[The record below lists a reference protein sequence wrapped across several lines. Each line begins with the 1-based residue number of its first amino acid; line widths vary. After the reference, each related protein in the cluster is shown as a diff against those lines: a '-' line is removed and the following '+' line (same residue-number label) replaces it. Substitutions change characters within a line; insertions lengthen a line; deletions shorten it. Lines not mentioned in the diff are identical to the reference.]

1 MPVSRRDFVQRI
13 GQAGGYAAAYVALQ
27 ALGFLRPAQALAG
40 GPPDLAA
47 GGGGEG
53 AKVVILGAGVAGMA
67 AAYELGRAGYDCTVL
82 EARTRTG
89 GRNWTIR
96 RGTAIEM
103 TDGSR
108 QVCEF
113 DEGQYFNA
121 GPARLPSH
129 HQAVLGYCRELG
141 VALEPEINTNRS
153 ALLLNPKVNGGQP
166 IRLRQAVNDTRGHV
180 SELLAKAI
188 NRGALDQ
195 ELTPAD
201 KARMVEF
208 LKVYGDLKPDLF
220 YRGSQR
226 SGLKALPGAGDEQA
240 AASDPLDLSLLLDED
255 MWQGVLFEE
264 VIDMQATMFQPVGG
278 MDRIPAAFEKVL
290 GPVVRTGVEVRALR
304 RSGKG
309 VRITAR
315 DLAAGRDLT
324 INADYCICT
333 IPLPV
338 LRTIAAD
345 FSPAYREAVARVPYG
360 DAIKIAWQAPR
371 FWEGEPWRIY
381 GGLSFVKAP
390 NALVWYPSHGLHSK
404 TGVLL
409 GAYAAG
415 PAATQMAAM
424 SRAEQ
429 IDLTRAMIDQ
439 LHPGCGALLHAPL
452 QVQWSKAPYSLGP
465 WVQWASDNEPDY
477 ALLNEPDGPFW
488 FAGEYLSHVG
498 AWQEGAIRSAHR
510 TAARLDARHRAGQP
524 VTATRPQ

>member
-1 MPVSRRDFVQRI
+1 MAVSRRDFVQRV
-13 GQAGGYAAAYVALQ
+13 GAAGGYAAAYVTLQ
-27 ALGFLRPAQALAG
+27 ALGFLRPAQAFAA

-47 GGGGEG
+47 GGGAAG

-67 AAYELGRAGYDCTVL
+67 AAYELGRAGYACTVL
-82 EARTRTG
+82 EARTRAG

-96 RGTAIEM
+96 RGTRIEM

-141 VALEPEINTNRS
+141 VALEPEINTSRA
-153 ALLLNPKVNGGQP
+153 ALLLNPKANGGQP

-195 ELTPAD
+195 ELSAED

-220 YRGSQR
+220 YRGSER
-226 SGLKALPGAGDEQA
+226 SGFKTYPGAGDER
-240 AASDPLDLSLLLDED
+240 ASPVDPLDLRLLLDED

-264 VIDMQATMFQPVGG
+264 ILDMQATMFQPVGG
-278 MDRIPAAFEKVL
+278 MDRIPAAFEKAL
-290 GPVVRTGVEVRALR
+290 GPVVRLGLEVRALR
-304 RSGKG
+304 KTRKG
-309 VRITAR
+309 VRVTAR
-315 DLAAGRDLT
+315 DLAAGGDLT
-324 INADYCICT
+324 LDADYCICT

-338 LRTIAAD
+338 LRTIPAD
-345 FSPAYREAVARVPYG
+345 FSPAYRAAIARVPYG
-360 DAIKIAWQAPR
+360 DSIKIAWQAPR
-371 FWEGEPWRIY
+371 FWESEPWRIY
-381 GGLSFVKAP
+381 GGISFVKAP
-390 NALVWYPSHGLHSK
+390 NSLVWYPSHGLHSK

-409 GAYAAG
+409 GAYASG
-415 PAATQMAAM
+415 PAAAQMAAL
-424 SRAEQ
+424 SRTDQ
-429 IDLTRAMIDQ
+429 IDLTRRMIDQ
-439 LHPGCGALLHAPL
+439 LHPGSGALLEKPL
-452 QVQWSKAPYSLGP
+452 QVQWAKVPYNLGP
-465 WVQWASDNEPDY
+465 WVQWPSDQEPDY
-477 ALLNEPDGPFW
+477 ALLSEPDGPIW

-510 TAARLDARHRAGQP
+510 TAALLDARHRAGRP
-524 VTATRPQ
+524 VTATRLQ